1 MGSLGEVE
9 SMERE
14 EGPAGQ
20 ESEGLHVTAP
30 GSQGRRDLLRGTR
43 MQCTKRWMT
52 KG

>member
-1 MGSLGEVE
+1 MGGLWEVE
-9 SMERE
+9 SMEWKG
-14 EGPAGQ
+14 GPAGQ
-20 ESEGLHVTAP
+20 ESEGLHVMVP